1 MGRSRG
7 GLTTKIHVLVNEWG
21 LPLKI
26 HLTPGQAHDGPASAF
41 LLNQL
46 QPGQAVLADKAYDA
60 NWIRALIWEQ
70 GAEAVIPSKSDRKV
84 PIEYD
89 RDLYRQRNKVERFI
103 GRIKKSFRRI
113 ATRYEKT
120 AANFL
125 AFIKLAAVRIWCEA
139 YESAT

>member
-21 LPLKI
+21 LPLNI
-26 HLTPGQAHDGPASAF
+26 HLTPGQAHDGPVAP
-41 LLNQL
+41 LLLDEL

-60 NWIRALIWEQ
+60 NHIRGLIWEK
-70 GAEAVIPSKSDRKV
+70 GAEAVIPSKSDRKIPV
-84 PIEYD
+84 PFD

-113 ATRYEKT
+113 STRYDKT
-120 AANFL
+120 SDAFL
-125 AFIKLAAVRIWCEA
+125 AFIKLATVRIWCEA